1 MGLTLEIVT
10 PEKKVYSKA
19 VNEVVLPTTTGELDL
34 LPGHLPLVT
43 LLEPGEIIAKGKEAV
58 EHLAIDKGFARVK
71 NDVISI
77 LTEAA
82 IDVEAI
88 DLSSV
93 AEARKRAE
101 QALAKAKEENLDPAE
116 IERLE
121 AVSRFALVQQLSK
134 ARKK

>member
-82 IDVEAI
+82 IDVEDI